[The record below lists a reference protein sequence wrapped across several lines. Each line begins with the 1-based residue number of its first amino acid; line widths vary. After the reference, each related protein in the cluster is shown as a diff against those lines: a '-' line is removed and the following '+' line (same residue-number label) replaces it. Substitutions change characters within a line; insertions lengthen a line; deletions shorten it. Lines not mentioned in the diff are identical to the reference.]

1 MSRRNLGGDV
11 RERLLEAGLQAF
23 HRHGFNGC
31 GVQEIADLAGVP
43 KGSFY
48 NHFESKE
55 ALGAEVLDH
64 YWHER
69 ARASLRVLSDESL
82 SPAERLRRYFSAGAE
97 KLAALDYRYGC
108 LMGNLA
114 AELSDHSKLISDRLS
129 CIFAGWTRALG
140 TCIRDG
146 QRAGE
151 LRDDIDADTLA
162 AFLLH
167 AWEGATLRARIE
179 KDGKPLAQFMEVAFG
194 RLLRA

>member
-1 MSRRNLGGDV
+1 MSRHTLGGDV
-11 RERLLEAGLQAF
+11 RERLLEAGLLSF
-23 HRHGFNGC
+23 HQHGFNGC

-48 NHFESKE
+48 NYFESKE
-55 ALGAEVLDH
+55 VLGAEVLDH

-69 ARASLRVLSDESL
+69 TRGSLRLLSDESL
-82 SPAERLRRYFSAGAE
+82 RPAERLHRYFTAQAE
-97 KLAALDYRYGC
+97 KLASLDYKCGC

-129 CIFAGWTRALG
+129 SIFAGWTRALA
-140 TCIRDG
+140 TCIRDA

-151 LRDDIDADTLA
+151 VRTDIDADALA

-179 KDGKPLAQFMEVAFG
+179 KDGRPLAQFMEVALNH
-194 RLLRA
+194 LLA